1 MNVHEYQAKGLLAR
15 YGVPVPAGGVAATPE
30 EAERVAEGIGAE
42 FWVVKAQ
49 IHAGDRGESGG
60 VKIARSTTEVGHLA
74 RTLLGRSLVTQ
85 QTGPAGMFVRRV
97 YVERGCDVGRE
108 LYLSLLVDWE
118 TARLTAV
125 ASTRGGAAVE
135 HVAGAAPESIVKVAL
150 PTRGAVSVADAETLS
165 EALALH
171 GEQAQALHALL
182 DALHRAYLEL
192 DASLIEINP
201 LVVTAAGELVALDVK
216 MSFDDNALFRHSEL
230 EAMRDEDEDPDRMER
245 ERHGFNYVRLGGDVG
260 CLVTGA
266 GLALATMDL
275 LRLHGGEPAN
285 FLDLPP
291 VATRLEV
298 AAALRR
304 ILSQPGVRSVLV
316 NAVGGGLTDCGT
328 VAEGIITAGRESGIR
343 VPLVV
348 RFGGTSRDHA
358 VVLLKNAGVRFVLAD
373 DMASAA
379 RQAISAAGETG

>member
-15 YGVPVPAGGVAATPE
+15 YGVTVPEGGVAATPE
-30 EAERVAEGIGAE
+30 EAERVAEGIDAGY
-42 FWVVKAQ
+42 WVVKAQ
-49 IHAGDRGESGG
+49 IHAGDRGQSGG

-125 ASTRGGAAVE
+125 ASPRGGAAVE

-150 PTRGAVSVADAETLS
+150 PTRGAVSGADAEAVS
-165 EALALH
+165 EALALQ

-201 LVVTAAGELVALDVK
+201 LVVTAAGDLVAVDVK

-358 VVLLKNAGVRFVLAD
+358 VVLLKNAGVRFVLAE

-379 RQAISAAGETG
+379 RQAIAAAGEAG

>member
-15 YGVPVPAGGVAATPE
+15 YGVTVPAGGVAATPE
-30 EAERVAEGIGAE
+30 EAERVAEGISAE

-49 IHAGDRGESGG
+49 IHAGDRGQSGG
-60 VKIARSTTEVGHLA
+60 VKIARSTTEVAHLA
-74 RTLLGRSLVTQ
+74 RTLLGRSLVTP

-125 ASTRGGAAVE
+125 ASARGGAAME
-135 HVAGAAPESIVKVAL
+135 RVAGAAPESIVKVAL
-150 PTRGAVSVADAETLS
+150 PTQGAVSGADAEGVS
-165 EALALH
+165 EALALE

-182 DALHRAYLEL
+182 DGLHRAYLEL

-201 LVVTAAGELVALDVK
+201 LVVTAAGELVAVDVK

-304 ILSQPGVRSVLV
+304 ILSQPGVRSILV

-373 DMASAA
+373 DMASAT
-379 RQAISAAGETG
+379 RRAIAAAQEAG